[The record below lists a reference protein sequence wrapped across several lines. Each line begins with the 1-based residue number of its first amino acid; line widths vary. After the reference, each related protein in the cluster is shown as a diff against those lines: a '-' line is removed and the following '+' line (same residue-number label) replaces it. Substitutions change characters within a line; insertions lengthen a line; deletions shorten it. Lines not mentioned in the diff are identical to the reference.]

1 MEITLYNIQGFR
13 GHFTYVIDDLITII
27 NSKHNGVG
35 KTTLFDCLR
44 FLCDSTQVDKEEQ
57 EFFLN
62 LDEPE
67 GMFSVKKNG
76 VLHGFAFQRNK
87 PPVFF
92 RQVDGEEV
100 ERSDTNFETASQDIG
115 ILRVNGSL
123 LNIFS
128 KEVNLFSSSNT
139 AQNYQ
144 LVKEITT
151 HQQTEEMLKLLE
163 SSIEYNKNQLSNLQ
177 AERRNAEHLTK
188 SIPYYYCVKEV
199 EDLLNNDF
207 YSQFESFC
215 DESLIIIDSL
225 KEVPD
230 LNFNSNIEEFEA
242 VWESLNR
249 LQATDFIVPNVSLL
263 DDIIEVSEVLER
275 MQPSIEGD
283 LSVDVLENL
292 LVVSDSLNN
301 LIPATETLDLD
312 VSVLESLDLVL
323 DQFNKMNVVDEID
336 VSSSLPSQLA
346 NVCIKLGEMITA
358 CNQEERFTR
367 LAEESKKSIASTR
380 VQCPIREEV
389 YLINGKCIY

>member
-76 VLHGFAFQRNK
+76 VMHGFAFQRNK

-92 RQVDGEEV
+92 RQIDGEEV

-151 HQQTEEMLKLLE
+151 HQQTEEMLRLLE

-177 AERRNAEHLTK
+177 AERRNAEHLAK

-207 YSQFESFC
+207 YAQFESLC

-275 MQPSIEGD
+275 MQPSIEVD

-292 LVVSDSLNN
+292 LDVCESLDN
-301 LIPATETLDLD
+301 LIPSVQTLDLD

-323 DQFNKMNVVDEID
+323 EQFNKVSIVEEID

>member
-100 ERSDTNFETASQDIG
+100 ERSDSNFETASQDIG

-249 LQATDFIVPNVSLL
+249 LQSTDFIVPNVSLL

-275 MQPSIEGD
+275 MQPSIEAD

>member
-76 VLHGFAFQRNK
+76 VMHGFAFQRNK

-92 RQVDGEEV
+92 RQIDGEEV

-151 HQQTEEMLKLLE
+151 HQQTEEMLRLLE

-177 AERRNAEHLTK
+177 AERRNAEHLAK

-207 YSQFESFC
+207 YAQFESLC
-215 DESLIIIDSL
+215 DESLIIIGSL

-230 LNFNSNIEEFEA
+230 LNFNSNIEEFEV

-275 MQPSIEGD
+275 MQPSIEAD

-292 LVVSDSLNN
+292 LDVCESLDN
-301 LIPATETLDLD
+301 LIPSVQTLDLD

-323 DQFNKMNVVDEID
+323 EQFNKVNIVEEID

>member
-67 GMFSVKKNG
+67 GMFSVNKNG

-275 MQPSIEGD
+275 MQPSIESD